1 MSVRPNSLDE
11 VVGQKK
17 AKTILKT
24 FVDASL
30 KTKDLCPSILIISAS
45 GRGKSTLAYTF
56 ADSLKK
62 TVHNVNAASVKN
74 QKELFDIFRK
84 VGYGDV
90 VFIDE
95 IHALSTKVS
104 ESLYTV
110 LEDFCYFKDGRKITV
125 NKFVPI
131 AATTNIGDVTTPLK
145 NRFQFIIELEKYS
158 LDELTDICH
167 LVCTKKG
174 FKLNKDIAMTIAKTA
189 KGIPRAISNRT
200 IWIYNYL
207 MANNLKSVSKEQLLE
222 IIALQGVDEN
232 GLDIKDIKYIS
243 SIGYDTI
250 SLRELSAKLNV
261 EASEITNVIEPY
273 LIEQGF
279 VRITKRGRELTMS
292 GIELFESKTSSEKFL
307 VSA

>member
-30 KTKDLCPSILIISAS
+30 KTGDLCPSILTISAS
-45 GRGKSTLAYTF
+45 GQGKSTLAYTF
-56 ADSLKK
+56 ADSLGKGI
-62 TVHNVNAASVKN
+62 HNVNAASVKN

-84 VGYGDV
+84 VKYGDV

-110 LEDFCYFKDGRKITV
+110 LEDFCYFNGGRKVEV
-125 NKFVPI
+125 NKFVAL
-131 AATTNIGDVTTPLK
+131 AATTNIGDVPIPLK

-158 LDELTDICH
+158 LEELTDICH

-189 KGIPRAISNRT
+189 KGVPRTISNRT

-207 MANNLKSVSKEQLLE
+207 MANNLKSVSKDKLLE

-232 GLDIKDIKYIS
+232 GLDNKDIKYIS
-243 SIGYDTI
+243 SIGYDVV

-261 EASEITNVIEPY
+261 EPSEITNIIEPY
-273 LIEQGF
+273 LIEQDL
-279 VRITKRGRELTMS
+279 VRITKRGRELTMA
-292 GIELFESKTSSEKFL
+292 GVELFESKTTSEKIL
-307 VSA
+307 SYA

>member
-1 MSVRPNSLDE
+1 MSVRPTSLDE

-30 KTKDLCPSILIISAS
+30 KTNDLCPSIMMCSSS
-45 GRGKSTLAYTF
+45 GNGKSTLAYTF
-56 ADSLKK
+56 ASSLGKGI
-62 TVHNVNAASVKN
+62 HNVNAASVKN

-84 VGYGDV
+84 VKYGDV

-110 LEDFCYFKDGRKITV
+110 LEDFCYFNGGRKIEV
-125 NKFVPI
+125 NKFVAL
-131 AATTNIGDVTTPLK
+131 AATTNIGDVPIPLK

-158 LDELTDICH
+158 LEELTDICH

-189 KGIPRAISNRT
+189 KGVPRTISNRT

-207 MANNLKSVSKEQLLE
+207 MANNLKSVSKDKLLE

-232 GLDIKDIKYIS
+232 GLDNKDIKYIS
-243 SIGYDTI
+243 SIGYDVV

-261 EASEITNVIEPY
+261 EPSEITNVIEPY
-273 LIEQGF
+273 LIEQDL
-279 VRITKRGRELTMS
+279 VRITKRGRELTML
-292 GIELFESKTSSEKFL
+292 GIELYELKNIPEKCL
-307 VSA
+307 T